1 MDYDWNIMG
10 KSNFLLK
17 KNNKKMI
24 NYQEKIE
31 QIQQSVK
38 DYLSNAKVKS
48 VVIGISGGFDSALNA
63 ALLRPI
69 CDELRITIIG
79 RYIHIVSNKLDEKK
93 RACGIGNHFCH
104 NFKCVDLSDLYYNS
118 LTEFEEGELIED
130 DQSFDTKIRRG
141 NIKARLRMIH
151 LYNLAGWHKGLVID
165 NDNKTE
171 RELGFW
177 TLNGDVGDIVPLAS
191 LYKTEAYELAKAYI
205 SYIADDQAR
214 QALQDCIDCVPTD
227 GLGITSS
234 DVEQFGCKTYD
245 EVDDILKTII
255 ETTCHLKLESEMQ
268 RLNETYGADVVERVI
283 NRHNN
288 SEFKRHLP
296 FRFS

>member
-1 MDYDWNIMG
+1 
-10 KSNFLLK
+10 
-17 KNNKKMI
+17 MI

-38 DYLSNAKVKS
+38 EYLSNAKVKS
-48 VVIGISGGFDSALNA
+48 IVIGISGGFDSALNA

-69 CDELRITIIG
+69 CDELGIQIIG

-191 LYKTEAYELAKAYI
+191 LYKTEAYELAKAYL
-205 SYIADDQAR
+205 SYIADDEAR
-214 QALQDCIDCVPTD
+214 LALQECIECVPTD

-245 EVDDILKTII
+245 EVDDILKNYPYTV
-255 ETTCHLKLESEMQ
+255 ETFGQKVEMS
-268 RLNETYGADVVERVI
+268 RLLREYGEDVVQKVI
-283 NRHNN
+283 NRHKN

-296 FRFS
+296 FRFE